1 MWYERQSC
9 KCEINLHAK
18 RLLND
23 DTGSKCVHERGQ
35 RATTTMMQAVR
46 SHRRDG
52 KAMGRQAGVSAEKVS
67 WGEKR
72 SESAE
77 KMKRERGHNIQMADW
92 DLAS

>member
-1 MWYERQSC
+1 MFTRED
-9 KCEINLHAK
+9 KE
-18 RLLND
+18 
-23 DTGSKCVHERGQ
+23 Q
-35 RATTTMMQAVR
+35 RPMMQAVR